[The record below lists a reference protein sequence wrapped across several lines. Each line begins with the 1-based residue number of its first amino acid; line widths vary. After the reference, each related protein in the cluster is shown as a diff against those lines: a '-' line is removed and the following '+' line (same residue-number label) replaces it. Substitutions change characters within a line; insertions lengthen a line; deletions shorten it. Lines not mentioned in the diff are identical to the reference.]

1 RAHIQKH
8 YSLLPE
14 QRVLLRLSEK
24 EIAVFKDFLKTGNLI
39 ITSPCRN
46 PVMKKLERKGIIQHQ
61 SDSANCSYYLVTEK
75 YSHFMKLFWNSRSR
89 RFNR

>member
-1 RAHIQKH
+1 MLILKYLGSFRLSFCLFFRGRHFLLKIASTYSKH

-46 PVMKKLERKGIIQHQ
+46 PVMK
-61 SDSANCSYYLVTEK
+61 N
-75 YSHFMKLFWNSRSR
+75 
-89 RFNR
+89 